1 MIMPPKRLIVIGL
14 IILLSASAI
23 AAVSAADFSP
33 LVGRWQ
39 RTDGGYILEFHSIDV
54 DGKIKAGYLNPNPI
68 NVASA
73 RASMYKQHMKV
84 DVELRDVGYPGSTYT
99 LLYAPQK
106 DALYGYYYQAV
117 AGQTFEVLFVRMK

>member
-1 MIMPPKRLIVIGL
+1 MIKRPKRLIVPGL
-14 IILLSASAI
+14 IVLLWVLANT
-23 AAVSAADFSP
+23 AVCGSDFSP

-39 RTDGGYILEFHSIDV
+39 RTDGGYILEFHSINA
-54 DGKIKAGYLNPNPI
+54 DGRIKAGYLNPNPI
-68 NVASA
+68 NVAEA
-73 RASMYKQHMKV
+73 RASMYKEHMKV